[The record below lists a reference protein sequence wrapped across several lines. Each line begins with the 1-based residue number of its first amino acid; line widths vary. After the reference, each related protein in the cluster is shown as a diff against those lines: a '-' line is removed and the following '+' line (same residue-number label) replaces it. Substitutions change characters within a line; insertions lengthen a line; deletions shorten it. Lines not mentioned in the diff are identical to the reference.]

1 MSKSRALIIYTGG
14 TIGMVKDAASG
25 ALMPVNIEL
34 LLQHI
39 PELSRIDAELCIE
52 AFETTIDSSDITP
65 AHWIR
70 LVEIIEQ
77 NYDTFDGFVILHGSD
92 TMAYTASALSFML
105 ENLGKPVILTG
116 AQLPIGVLRS
126 DAKENFITALELALL
141 KENGRSKI
149 NEVCIYFE
157 YHLLRG
163 NRTTKY
169 SASNFNAFI
178 SPNYPALAEA
188 GVNIQIHTNLLL
200 PVTDATPVF
209 HKKLDENIA
218 VLRLF
223 PGITPLHVKAIC
235 TIPNLKAL
243 VIETYGSGNAPTASW
258 FVEYLRQTIAGGA
271 LVVNVSQC
279 LNGAVEQGKY
289 KTSQQLLAIGVI
301 GAGDMTLESTLCK
314 LMFLLAHASMK
325 DVSLLLAA
333 DISGE
338 RSHSE
343 S

>member
-25 ALMPVNIEL
+25 ALMPVNIDL

-39 PELSRIDAELCIE
+39 PELQRIDAELSIE
-52 AFETTIDSSDITP
+52 TFETTLDSSDITP
-65 AHWIR
+65 THWIK
-70 LVEIIEQ
+70 LVEIIEK
-77 NYDTFDGFVILHGSD
+77 NYAAFDGFVILHGSD

-141 KENGRSKI
+141 KENGRPKI

-163 NRTTKY
+163 NRTIKY

-188 GVNIQIHTNLLL
+188 GVDIQVHERVLL
-200 PVTDATPVF
+200 PPNNKLPIF
-209 HKKLDENIA
+209 HKKLDDNIA

-223 PGITPLHVKAIC
+223 PGITPQHIEAIC
-235 TIPNLKAL
+235 GIPKLKAL
-243 VIETYGSGNAPTASW
+243 VIETYGAGNAPTAPW
-258 FVEYLRQTIAGGA
+258 FIEILQKTIQNGV
-271 LVVNVSQC
+271 LIVNVSQC
-279 LNGAVEQGKY
+279 LNGSVEQGKY
-289 KTSQQLLAIGVI
+289 KTSQQLLAIGAI

-314 LMFLLAHASMK
+314 LMFLLDNASK
-325 DVSLLLAA
+325 DDIQRFLEA

-338 RSHSE
+338 RSLS
-343 S
+343 

>member
-1 MSKSRALIIYTGG
+1 MSNARALIIYTGG

-25 ALMPVNIEL
+25 ALMPVNIDL

-39 PELSRIDAELCIE
+39 PELQRIDAELSIE
-52 AFETTIDSSDITP
+52 TFETTLDSSDITP
-65 AHWIR
+65 AHWIK
-70 LVEIIEQ
+70 LVEIIEK
-77 NYDTFDGFVILHGSD
+77 NYAAFDGFVILHGSD

-141 KENGRSKI
+141 KENGRPKI

-163 NRTTKY
+163 NRTIKY

-188 GVNIQIHTNLLL
+188 GVDIQVHEHVLL
-200 PVTDATPVF
+200 PPNNKPPIF
-209 HKKLDENIA
+209 HKKLDDNIA

-223 PGITPLHVKAIC
+223 PGITPQHIEAIC
-235 TIPNLKAL
+235 SIPKLKAL
-243 VIETYGSGNAPTASW
+243 VIETYGAGNASTASW
-258 FVEYLRQTIAGGA
+258 FIDILRKTIEGGV
-271 LVVNVSQC
+271 LIINVSQC
-279 LNGAVEQGKY
+279 LNGSVEQGKY
-289 KTSQQLLAIGVI
+289 KTSQQLLEIGVI

-314 LMFLLAHASMK
+314 LMFLLENAK
-325 DVSLLLAA
+325 EDDITRLLEA
-333 DISGE
+333 DIVGE
-338 RSHSE
+338 RSHS
-343 S
+343 